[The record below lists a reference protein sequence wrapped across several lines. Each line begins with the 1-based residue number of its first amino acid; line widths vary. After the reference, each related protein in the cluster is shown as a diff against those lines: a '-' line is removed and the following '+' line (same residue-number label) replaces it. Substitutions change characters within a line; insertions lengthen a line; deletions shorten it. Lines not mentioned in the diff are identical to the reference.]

1 MNEETFKR
9 KMRAAIWKAFMQFEK
24 DIESE
29 DAEAELKERF
39 DKYVKSEKLD
49 KKAKRS
55 ILCRLGFHE
64 YYGKPISGKGY
75 ITDGQCRRPG
85 CLNFK

>member
-55 ILCRLGFHE
+55 ILCRLGFHK

-75 ITDGQCRRPG
+75 ITDGQCVRPG
-85 CLNFK
+85 CFNFK